1 MLLWLIRHGETA
13 WNANQR
19 FQGWSDIPLN
29 ERGRDQARLLGER
42 LQNVPPFDAVYVSD
56 RLRALETAQIIV
68 GDSASLM
75 LEPRL
80 REINFGKFEGLTMA
94 EIRDRYPQEAA
105 AWQADNHGNPHDG
118 ETLDAVAQRVG
129 AFLDELR
136 AQSAPEKRTLI
147 VAHGGTLGIL
157 LSLAVGADPR
167 RWWQFRLLNCMV
179 NEVALTPRGSIL
191 RRFNDGEHFIGTPY
205 ADAIPHTF
213 I

>member
-13 WNANQR
+13 WNADQR
-19 FQGWSDIPLN
+19 FQGWSDIALN

-42 LQNVPPFDAVYVSD
+42 MRHVAPFDAVYVSD
-56 RLRALETAQIIV
+56 RLRAVETAQLVV
-68 GDSASLM
+68 GGAASLT
-75 LEPRL
+75 LDPRL
-80 REINFGKFEGLTMA
+80 REINFGKFEGLTML
-94 EIRDRYPQEAA
+94 EIRARYPQEAA
-105 AWQADNHGNPHDG
+105 AWQTDNDGNPHDG
-118 ETLDAVAQRVG
+118 ETLSAVAQRVG

-136 AQSAPEKRTLI
+136 AQAAPEKRTLI

-157 LSLAVGADPR
+157 LSLAVGSDPR

-179 NEVALTPRGSIL
+179 NEVALTPRGAIL

-205 ADAIPHTF
+205 AEAIPHTF